1 MVQSKLLIIRRLCG
15 VLLSSITLLASPAA
29 ADTRW
34 AEVEFANTIEPE
46 ILSAIIFS
54 NSTSIQTAE
63 ATISGTSN
71 GKTIVAIPFDSD
83 IVSQDHY
90 FAYAIAQTPEGA
102 LHYSTIVPA
111 SPQYDLASGYA
122 QPACIPKEVPS
133 SMQSQMSLVANLL
146 KVRTQ
151 RRENSRQQVEAT
163 LSGEFLDKML
173 KYESGFGLQFGAP
186 LAADMPA
193 AELVD
198 RLERIL
204 HTLRKVAP
212 QKTSR

>member
-1 MVQSKLLIIRRLCG
+1 MVQNKLRRICELFI
-15 VLLSSITLLASPAA
+15 LSISLLASPVAA
-29 ADTRW
+29 ETRW

-46 ILSAIIFS
+46 RLSAIIFS

-63 ATISGTSN
+63 ATISGTSH

-90 FAYAIAQTPEGA
+90 FAYAIAQTSDGA
-102 LHYSTIVPA
+102 IHYSTIVPA

-146 KVRTQ
+146 KVRDQ
-151 RRENSRQQVEAT
+151 RRENSRQQTEAT

-173 KYESGFGLQFGAP
+173 KYESGFGLQFGKP
-186 LAADMPA
+186 LSTDMPA

-198 RLERIL
+198 RLDRIL

-212 QKTSR
+212 QKNSR